1 MRNYPSSSRK
11 DIAIFELLD
20 LMRKFSMQA
29 SAEDKINLMTDFSGT
44 GFSLVIGFRRFAKA
58 VFGERS

>member
-1 MRNYPSSSRK
+1 
-11 DIAIFELLD
+11 
-20 LMRKFSMQA
+20 MQA